1 VVRRAR
7 PRSRPM
13 IETHEHR
20 QLRETARRVI
30 EAHVNPFV
38 DEWEAAGMFPA
49 REVFRRFG
57 EAGLLGITK
66 PVAYGGLGLDYTYE
80 FAFAEELGH
89 IKCGGVSM
97 AIGVQTDMATPALAK
112 HGSDAL
118 RREWLAPAIAG
129 DAVGCIGVTE
139 EGAGSDVASLRT
151 FARRDGGD
159 YVITGSKMFITN
171 GVQADFMC
179 MLANTS
185 QEGGPH
191 RNKSLIVVPMKA
203 KGVTVLR
210 KLDKLGMR
218 SSDTAQLY
226 FDEVRVPAANRI
238 GEEGKGFVY
247 QMEQFQEERLI
258 AACKGITALEDVIQE
273 TVDYTSERKAFGGRL
288 IDNQYIQFK
297 LAELLT
303 EVQALRGLTHMAVE
317 KYAAGEDVTMLASM
331 AKYKV
336 GTLATRVPSEC
347 LQFWGGQG
355 YMEESRIAR
364 MYRDLRLSG
373 IGGGANEIMLRIIAR
388 RAGMGGRANPPG

>member
-1 VVRRAR
+1 
-7 PRSRPM
+7 M

-30 EAHVNPFV
+30 ETHVNPFV
-38 DEWEAAGMFPA
+38 DEWEAAGIFPA
-49 REVFRRFG
+49 HDVFRRFG

-66 PVAYGGLGLDYTYE
+66 PVEYGGLGLDYTYE

-97 AIGVQTDMATPALAK
+97 AVGVQTDMATPALAK

-129 DAVGCIGVTE
+129 EAVGCIGVTE
-139 EGAGSDVASLRT
+139 EGAGSDVASLKT

-159 YVITGSKMFITN
+159 YVINGSKMFITN

-179 MLANTS
+179 MLANTGS
-185 QEGGPH
+185 EGGPH
-191 RNKSLIVVPMKA
+191 RNKSMIVVPMKT

-210 KLDKLGMR
+210 KLNKLGMR

-226 FDEVRVPAANRI
+226 FDEVRVPVANRI

-258 AACKGITALEDVIQE
+258 AACKGITALEDVISE
-273 TVDYTSERKAFGGRL
+273 TVEYTRERKAFGGSL
-288 IDNQYIQFK
+288 IDNQYIQYK

-303 EVQALRGLTHMAVE
+303 EVQALRGLTQMAVE

-355 YMEESRIAR
+355 YMEESRISR

-373 IGGGANEIMLRIIAR
+373 IGGGANEVMLRIIAR
-388 RAGMGGRANPPG
+388 LAGMTGRNAKA

>member
-1 VVRRAR
+1 
-7 PRSRPM
+7 M

-273 TVDYTSERKAFGGRL
+273 TVDYTSEREAFGGRL